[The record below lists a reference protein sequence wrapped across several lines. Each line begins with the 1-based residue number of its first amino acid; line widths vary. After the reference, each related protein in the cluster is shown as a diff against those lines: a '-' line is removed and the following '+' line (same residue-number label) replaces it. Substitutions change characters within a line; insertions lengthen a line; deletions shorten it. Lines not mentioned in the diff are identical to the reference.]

1 MFSEDAN
8 NTQCIAISI
17 YDDEDMENDETF
29 YIEVL
34 NPSIEDGPSNVTL
47 SNSNFTV
54 TIRDDNGMLHN

>member
-17 YDDEDMENDETF
+17 YDDEDMENDEIF

-47 SNSNFTV
+47 SNIIVISQ
-54 TIRDDNGMLHN
+54 